1 MLSSGYVVVSCLS
14 LSRVAVSEYLK
25 KTSLAT
31 LITSQPPL
39 TKVKRLSL
47 GFFSFL
53 DCLLILF
60 TLLNSFSFCSSEE
73 QLFSTNGKHL
83 SSCSKRDQA
92 PCYVYKQR
100 LDYATLIDFLL
111 NIAKLDNKIPKF
123 LVKKYTTAALRQQP
137 LMQH

>member
-1 MLSSGYVVVSCLS
+1 MLSSGYVVVNCLS

-60 TLLNSFSFCSSEE
+60 TLLNSFSFCSFEE
-73 QLFSTNGKHL
+73 QMFSTNCKHL
-83 SSCSKRDQA
+83 SSCSNRDQA
-92 PCYVYKQR
+92 PCYVYKR
-100 LDYATLIDFLL
+100 KVDYATLIYCLL
-111 NIAKLDNKIPKF
+111 NIVMLDNKILLF
-123 LVKKYTTAALRQQP
+123 YVKAYTTAALR
-137 LMQH
+137 

>member
-1 MLSSGYVVVSCLS
+1 MLSSGYVVVNCLS

-60 TLLNSFSFCSSEE
+60 TLLNSFSFCSFEE
-73 QLFSTNGKHL
+73 QMFSTNGKHL
-83 SSCSKRDQA
+83 SSCSNRDQA
-92 PCYVYKQR
+92 PCYVYKR
-100 LDYATLIDFLL
+100 KVDYATLIYCLL
-111 NIAKLDNKIPKF
+111 NIVMLDNKILLF
-123 LVKKYTTAALRQQP
+123 YVKAYTTAALR
-137 LMQH
+137 

>member
-1 MLSSGYVVVSCLS
+1 MLSSGYVVVNCLS

-60 TLLNSFSFCSSEE
+60 NLLNSFSFCSFEE
-73 QLFSTNGKHL
+73 QMFSTNGKHL
-83 SSCSKRDQA
+83 SSCSNRDQA
-92 PCYVYKQR
+92 PCYVYKR
-100 LDYATLIDFLL
+100 KVDYATLIYCLL
-111 NIAKLDNKIPKF
+111 NIAMMDNKILLF
-123 LVKKYTTAALRQQP
+123 YVKAYTTAALR
-137 LMQH
+137 

>member
-1 MLSSGYVVVSCLS
+1 M
-14 LSRVAVSEYLK
+14 SEYLK

-60 TLLNSFSFCSSEE
+60 NLLNSFSFCSFEE
-73 QLFSTNGKHL
+73 QMFSTNGKHL
-83 SSCSKRDQA
+83 SSCSNRDQA
-92 PCYVYKQR
+92 PCYVYKR
-100 LDYATLIDFLL
+100 KVDYATLIYCLL
-111 NIAKLDNKIPKF
+111 NIAMMDNKILLF
-123 LVKKYTTAALRQQP
+123 YVKAYTTAALR
-137 LMQH
+137 